1 MDEAGVLVEDL
12 EKLVWMNLS
21 GDIVSSEA
29 ELFGE
34 KVRQILKQHPE
45 YIMFADE
52 ARNSNMNVKDHSC
65 IGEERLL
72 KAREQMAAEIVIV
85 ATFEAH
91 FTVLRL
97 TACTDA
103 WRPMTHSCACQTH
116 VRQSSDPMHASRCD

>member
-45 YIMFADE
+45 Y
-52 ARNSNMNVKDHSC
+52 
-65 IGEERLL
+65 
-72 KAREQMAAEIVIV
+72 
-85 ATFEAH
+85 
-91 FTVLRL
+91 
-97 TACTDA
+97 
-103 WRPMTHSCACQTH
+103 
-116 VRQSSDPMHASRCD
+116 